1 MSDGRECTVYYK
13 NTSLLLN
20 YDTGFLLAKRTLFF
34 VESTMDHD
42 YNGIIYQTVFP
53 VLSGF

>member
-1 MSDGRECTVYYK
+1 MSGGRECTVYYK

-20 YDTGFLLAKRTLFF
+20 YDTGFLLVKRTLFF

-53 VLSGF
+53 VLSSF